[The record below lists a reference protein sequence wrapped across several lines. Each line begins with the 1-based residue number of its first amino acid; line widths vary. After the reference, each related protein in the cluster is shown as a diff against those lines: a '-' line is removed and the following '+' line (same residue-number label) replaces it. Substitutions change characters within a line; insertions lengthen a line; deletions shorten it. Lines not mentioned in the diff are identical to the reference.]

1 MRFNVILFMV
11 KRQKNE
17 FLVIILSIL
26 IIEREV
32 LQMKKK
38 ISKKVLWGGGHN
50 CLNKENN
57 YPNLKLKKLFPDK
70 AESREI
76 A

>member
-38 ISKKVLWGGGHN
+38 ISKKVLWGGGT
-50 CLNKENN
+50 
-57 YPNLKLKKLFPDK
+57 
-70 AESREI
+70 I
-76 A
+76 V

>member
-38 ISKKVLWGGGHN
+38 ISKKVLWGGHN

>member
-1 MRFNVILFMV
+1 M
-11 KRQKNE
+11 
-17 FLVIILSIL
+17 
-26 IIEREV
+26 
-32 LQMKKK
+32 
-38 ISKKVLWGGGHN
+38 GGGHN